1 MDRLPERRRIGQE
14 GGARVRTAAALS
26 HALEGGIAA
35 AEAADAVGQRL
46 PVGCD
51 LVVVFVSPD
60 HLDEVPSVVAA
71 VETRLEPEVLLGAV
85 AQGVIGPGE
94 EVESG
99 PAVSLW
105 AADLDGQRPEPF
117 RAWSMPTPEGGIAV
131 AGWPDP
137 DPDHVTLVL
146 ADPFTFPAS
155 EVVARIGQQRPGHA
169 IIGGLV
175 TGGQERSR
183 LLLDDRVHEDGA
195 VGVVLPADALSTV
208 VSHGC
213 RPVGHPFTV
222 TAAERNR
229 ILELGGEPATE
240 RLQQLIDEVEETDRA
255 LLRSGG
261 LHIGL
266 VMDHQQ
272 DHYDTGDFRIRG
284 VIGVDPDSGVITVG
298 DLIDVGQV
306 VQFQVRDGSS
316 ATEDL
321 QRRIAGVG
329 PAAGGLLFTC
339 NGRGQRLFGVPDHDV
354 KLIQE
359 ELGIGVA
366 GAFCAGEI
374 GPVGD
379 HSELHG
385 FTASL
390 LVFEGAQRPT

>member
-1 MDRLPERRRIGQE
+1 MR
-14 GGARVRTAAALS
+14 AAAALS
-26 HALEGGIAA
+26 HAPEGGIAA

-46 PVGCD
+46 AVGCD
-51 LVVVFVSPD
+51 LVVVFVTPD
-60 HLDEVPSVVAA
+60 HLEEVPSVVAA
-71 VETRLEPEVLLGAV
+71 VEARLEPGVLIGAV
-85 AQGVIGPGE
+85 AQGVLGDGE

-99 PAVSLW
+99 PAVSVW
-105 AADLDGQRPEPF
+105 GADLDGHRPEPF
-117 RAWSMPTPEGGIAV
+117 RAWSMRTPDGGIAV

-137 DPDHVTLVL
+137 DPEQVTLIL
-146 ADPFTFPAS
+146 ADPYSFPAS

-169 IIGGLV
+169 IVGGLM
-175 TGGQERSR
+175 TGGPQRSR

-195 VGVVLPADALSTV
+195 VGVVLPATGLSTV

-229 ILELGGEPATE
+229 ILELGGEPATD
-240 RLQQLIDEVEETDRA
+240 RLQELIDEVDEVDRH

-261 LHIGL
+261 LHLGL

-272 DHYDTGDFRIRG
+272 DHYGTGDFRIRG
-284 VIGVDPDSGVITVG
+284 VIGVDPDHGIITVG

-316 ATEDL
+316 ASEDL
-321 QRRIAGVG
+321 ERRLVGAG

-354 KLIQE
+354 SMVGS
-359 ELGIGVA
+359 ELGGPVA

-374 GPVGD
+374 GPVGVR
-379 HSELHG
+379 SELHG

-390 LVFEGAQRPT
+390 LVFGREA

>member
-1 MDRLPERRRIGQE
+1 
-14 GGARVRTAAALS
+14 VRAAAALS
-26 HALEGGIAA
+26 HAPEGGIAA

-46 PVGCD
+46 SVGCD
-51 LVVVFVSPD
+51 LVVVFVTPD
-60 HLDEVPSVVAA
+60 HLEDVPSVVAA
-71 VETRLEPEVLLGAV
+71 IETRLEPGVLVGAV
-85 AQGVIGPGE
+85 AQGVLGDGE

-99 PAVSLW
+99 PAVSVW
-105 AADLDGQRPEPF
+105 GADLDGQRPEPF
-117 RAWSMPTPEGGIAV
+117 RAWSMRTPEGGIAV

-137 DPDHVTLVL
+137 DPEQVTLVL
-146 ADPFTFPAS
+146 ADPYSFPAS
-155 EVVARIGQQRPGHA
+155 EVVTRIGEQRPGHA

-175 TGGQERSR
+175 TGGPQRSR

-195 VGVVLPADALSTV
+195 VGVVLPAAGLSTV

-213 RPVGHPFTV
+213 RPVGLPFTV

-229 ILELGGEPATE
+229 ILELGGEPATD
-240 RLQQLIDEVEETDRA
+240 RLQELIEEVDEADRH

-261 LHIGL
+261 LHLGL

-272 DHYDTGDFRIRG
+272 DHYGTGDFRIRG
-284 VIGVDPDSGVITVG
+284 VLGVDPDHGVITVG

-306 VQFQVRDGSS
+306 VQFQVRDGAS

-321 QRRIAGVG
+321 QRRLAGAG

-354 KLIQE
+354 SLVGS
-359 ELGIGVA
+359 ELDGPVA

-374 GPVGD
+374 GPVGER
-379 HSELHG
+379 SELHG

-390 LVFEGAQRPT
+390 LVFGRQA